1 MVPNWDMAGGKERQD
16 VGGDGCCGTQSPY
29 HDHGEDD
36 AEGGATAVNADRTET
51 RMTTVLPNIAM
62 IGRGMILVSLITPSV
77 TRLRTRAESIVIAP
91 SVVRKRD

>member
-1 MVPNWDMAGGKERQD
+1 M
-16 VGGDGCCGTQSPY
+16 
-29 HDHGEDD
+29 
-36 AEGGATAVNADRTET
+36 NADRTET